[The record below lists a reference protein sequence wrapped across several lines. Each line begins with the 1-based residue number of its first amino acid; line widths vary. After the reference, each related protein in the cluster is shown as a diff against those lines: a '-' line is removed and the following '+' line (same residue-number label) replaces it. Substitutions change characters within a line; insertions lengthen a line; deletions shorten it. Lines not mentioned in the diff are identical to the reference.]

1 MPLFCGPRGR
11 MLASQGHNAC
21 IIVLDITALIDSF
34 SVGCSG
40 TVVSLGALA
49 SAADHWSF
57 AGLGVRYHHVLGM
70 ARLPGNLDIQ
80 GLCRLAR
87 V

>member
-1 MPLFCGPRGR
+1 
-11 MLASQGHNAC
+11 MLASQGHDAC

-49 SAADHWSF
+49 SAADYLELRRTW
-57 AGLGVRYHHVLGM
+57 R
-70 ARLPGNLDIQ
+70 
-80 GLCRLAR
+80 
-87 V
+87 